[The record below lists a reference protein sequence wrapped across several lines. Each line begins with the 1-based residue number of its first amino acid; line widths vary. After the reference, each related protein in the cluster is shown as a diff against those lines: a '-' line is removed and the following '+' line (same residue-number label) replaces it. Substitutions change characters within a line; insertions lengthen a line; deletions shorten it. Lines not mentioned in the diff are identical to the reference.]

1 MDIEWAIGGAIS
13 SWLEMIKLSFTG
25 EEGIECLKRLL
36 CAVALS
42 AIVGYERQRKGRP
55 AGIRTHI
62 LVCLGATL
70 LMIVSDAFA
79 NEWME
84 SGAAVWMDRG
94 RIAQGIVTGVG
105 FLGAGTIVNYGRDQ
119 HGLTTAAMIWFVA
132 AVGIA
137 VGAGMYMLATVSTL
151 LATFIVLV
159 LDTPYGLKARV
170 YYTLKVTLNKSDLDM
185 DGILKRLRD
194 QKMVKVRATGFEL
207 NNENE
212 RVIVEFAISAKSSA
226 QYLSIQDTVIKQL
239 PEALDIN
246 FNR

>member
-1 MDIEWAIGGAIS
+1 MDFEVMWENLRIA
-13 SWLEMIKLSFTG
+13 FF
-25 EEGIECLKRLL
+25 EEGGIECLKRLS
-36 CAVALS
+36 CSVALS

-70 LMIVSDAFA
+70 LMILSDAFA
-79 NEWME
+79 YELME
-84 SGAAVWMDRG
+84 SGANVWMDRG

-137 VGAGMYMLATVSTL
+137 VGAGMYMLATASTL
-151 LATFIVLV
+151 IATFVVLV

-170 YYTLKVTLNKSDLDM
+170 YYTLKMTLKISDFDM
-185 DGILKRLRD
+185 EVIVKTLRA
-194 QKMVKVRATGFEL
+194 QKKVKVKPLGIEMD
-207 NNENE
+207 NENE
-212 RVIVEFAISAKSSA
+212 CVVVKLALNAKTDA
-226 QYLSIQDTVIKQL
+226 QHISIQNTIIQQFPK
-239 PEALDIN
+239 ALFIN
-246 FNR
+246 FHR